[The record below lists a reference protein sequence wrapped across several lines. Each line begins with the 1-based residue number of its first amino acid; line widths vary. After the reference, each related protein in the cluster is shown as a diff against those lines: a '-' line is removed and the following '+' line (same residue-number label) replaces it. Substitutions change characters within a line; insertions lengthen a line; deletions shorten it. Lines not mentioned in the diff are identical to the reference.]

1 MIVVTIN
8 TCCYLIVALT
18 PANLSWLFLFLLFLF
33 LLFLRKL
40 CVAARR
46 EEIPAQKFWARI
58 LYIWGA
64 KIFLFNILFSRLIF
78 VGVGCASV
86 STTFGEITFLSLTT
100 FYSRKLS
107 LLGWGS
113 GTGAAGTGYLL
124 S

>member
-18 PANLSWLFLFLLFLF
+18 PANLSWLFLFLLFL
-33 LLFLRKL
+33 RKL
-40 CVAARR
+40 CVAVRR
-46 EEIPAQKFWARI
+46 KEIPAQNFFLLGRQN
-58 LYIWGA
+58 
-64 KIFLFNILFSRLIF
+64 FLFDILFSRLIF